1 MFDVV
6 ALGELLIDFTPIPL
20 SFDGKLQFQQNPGG
34 APANV
39 LAALTKLG
47 GKSAFIGMVGQ
58 DQFGLFL
65 KDVLVQN
72 NINVTGLKVSP
83 RAHTTLAFVHLDSS
97 GDRSF
102 SFYRN
107 PGADMLLGSQDV
119 DYEILAKAKI
129 FHFGSLSMTDE
140 PVRSATLAAVQF
152 AREKKLI
159 ISYDPNFRPA
169 LWPSTK
175 EAITH
180 MKVGLTYADI
190 VKISD
195 EELKM
200 ITGKDDIVEGASTLY
215 QAGNKIVLVT
225 LGAEGCY
232 YQYPGGQGRLLSY
245 PVKPVDTTG
254 AGDAFLGAFLYQ
266 LGDRSLAEISSLP
279 QKQFEDLIDFANAAG
294 GLTTT
299 KAGAIPA
306 LPSLKDINDLRRGMQ
321 FYQ

>member
-6 ALGELLIDFTPIPL
+6 ALGELLIDFTPIPP
-20 SFDGKLQFQQNPGG
+20 SVDGKLQFQQNPGG

-58 DQFGLFL
+58 DQFGMFL

-72 NINVTGLKVSP
+72 NINVTGLKVSSLT
-83 RAHTTLAFVHLDSS
+83 HTTLAFVHLDSN

-119 DYEILAKAKI
+119 DYEIIANARI

-140 PVRSATLAAVQF
+140 PVRGATLAAVQF

-159 ISYDPNFRPA
+159 ISYDPNFRPP
-169 LWPSTK
+169 LWSSTK

-190 VKISD
+190 VKLSD

-232 YQYPGGQGRLLSY
+232 YQYPGGQGRLLAY

-266 LGDRSLAEISSLP
+266 LGKRSLTEIISLP
-279 QKQFEDLIDFANAAG
+279 QKEFEGMIDFANAAG
-294 GLTTT
+294 GLATT
-299 KAGAIPA
+299 KTGAIPA
-306 LPSLKDINDLRRGMQ
+306 LPSLREISELCEVI
-321 FYQ
+321 